1 MTTPINRKPTK
12 IERRYRKDIA
22 HLRTLFLDP
31 TTPWVPIPMP
41 RSLRTAARHLVHKG
55 FLTSESAVKKPGH
68 PTVVIGY
75 NLPERPS
82 RARPPAPTT

>member
-1 MTTPINRKPTK
+1 MRTTPRKPTK
-12 IERRYRKDIA
+12 TERRHRKDIE

-31 TTPWVPIPMP
+31 KTPWVPIPMP

-55 FLTSESAVKKPGH
+55 FLKSESATKKPGH

-75 NLPERPS
+75 SLPERPTRGRVS
-82 RARPPAPTT
+82 APTT